1 MAGSPRTPRPLARPY
16 GGNRFR
22 MTRIVLAA
30 AHLDSDPTNNR
41 LKNSALDR
49 VGGRGERQDEGER
62 RIEQGES
69 AIAFVPARRAFV
81 LGVDQ
86 QSDAADIIGDADAAF
101 GRTQQESAAEPLALR
116 RPINGEPAEAKHRH
130 VVTAETLLR
139 ESGRAAVFERRGA
152 QRVEAEDAR
161 RCVDRRG
168 DEAFRAPAF
177 VVLAGVAL
185 QMALSRRSGLAAY
198 SVAG

>member
-1 MAGSPRTPRPLARPY
+1 MEAT
-16 GGNRFR
+16 RFR
-22 MTRIVLAA
+22 MTPVVLAA
-30 AHLDSDPTNNR
+30 VHLDSDPTNNR

-69 AIAFVPARRAFV
+69 AMAFVPARRAFI

-86 QSDAADIIGDADAAF
+86 QSDAADIIRDADAAV

-116 RPINGEPAEAKHRH
+116 CPINGEPAEAKHRH

-139 ESGRAAVFERRGA
+139 ESGRAAVFERRRA

-161 RCVDRRG
+161 RCVCR
-168 DEAFRAPAF
+168 
-177 VVLAGVAL
+177 LN
-185 QMALSRRSGLAAY
+185 
-198 SVAG
+198 